1 VGANGSSCGSEE
13 GRLGTPIVQA
23 GIISV
28 GVRFAT
34 HGNAEVA
41 GRHADRTA
49 LDYLQGMAFLE
60 VEVMRLGLD
69 RGSNAYV
76 VILREKDGE
85 RLLPIW
91 IGQAEAESIV
101 IEMHQMHRERPL
113 THDLLKN
120 IITRLGAMLL
130 RVDIPR
136 IVARTYHAELQLA
149 TRDGGIVI
157 DARPSDSIALALRFE
172 APIFV
177 SEDLLTT
184 AVLAEAETIPDAE
197 PASEAE
203 FHPMTPEELKAY
215 LENLRPEDFG
225 KFRL

>member
-1 VGANGSSCGSEE
+1 M
-13 GRLGTPIVQA
+13 
-23 GIISV
+23 
-28 GVRFAT
+28 
-34 HGNAEVA
+34 
-41 GRHADRTA
+41 A
-49 LDYLQGMAFLE
+49 LME

-113 THDLLKN
+113 THDLCKN
-120 IITRLGAMLL
+120 IIIQLGATLL
-130 RVDIPR
+130 RVNVSR
-136 IVARTYHAELQLA
+136 IVSRTYHAELHLA
-149 TRDGGIVI
+149 SRDGSVVI
-157 DARPSDSIALALRFE
+157 DARPSDSIALALRFN
-172 APIFV
+172 APIFA
-177 SEDLLTT
+177 SEELLTT
-184 AVLAEAETIPDAE
+184 ALLEEAETISEPDE
-197 PASEAE
+197 PAE
-203 FHPMTPEELKAY
+203 FRPMSPEELKAY